1 MDEDEDEIKH
11 DFEDKDEFQMIYEC
25 SVHPDLPMFPH
36 TGSCPQGGMEEHK
49 EKFLQGESA

>member
-1 MDEDEDEIKH
+1 MDEDEDEPKH